1 MGDFK
6 LKTDPEYIVPEEQR
20 QNAVKKR
27 RQMVLLEES
36 VHSIRMEFNQRF
48 LALSEVKRQMMKDI
62 GRSNSRIL
70 EINGELSLSEPVFEP
85 TLASDENPEARNQVT
100 DDELAVFQVRAAAAN
115 SRTAMWKLQIGR
127 VGFGTGVT
135 ENAPWTVDNTHAFA
149 AHV

>member
-1 MGDFK
+1 
-6 LKTDPEYIVPEEQR
+6 
-20 QNAVKKR
+20 
-27 RQMVLLEES
+27 
-36 VHSIRMEFNQRF
+36 MEFNQRF

-115 SRTAMWKLQIGR
+115 SRTAMWKLRIGR